1 MHSIKIVFFVPYEKA
16 FLKPVRNQLHRLLS
30 LSQNKALLTAAVIF
44 FAGSG
49 IAQNSIGRLN
59 ELSLQKEVPFTVTQ
73 YSTKDGLT
81 QSQVA
86 DIIENSDGSLFLSTA
101 NGISTFN
108 GYEFSEPPIDKKYRY
123 HFFDRLYWS
132 NHYHILYGK
141 DFNTSRLVQ
150 LLPVY
155 KMESSAQYSF
165 YLASEQNDSLILCDV
180 NYQLYSASLP
190 DFKITKLN
198 CKIPVPP
205 NYLYYYNHIVYCA
218 TTTGLYT
225 YNMVTH
231 TLLKI
236 TDEPSLRVK
245 ANPFNH
251 HVYALTRTSV
261 FEVNDSVKKIADIG
275 IQIRDPSDMCK
286 GIEFVSDSE
295 FYVTTNQGLF
305 FYSPEYT
312 QHYTFADGLPS
323 ESLSSLHYN
332 KAENCL
338 FVGTEEKGLLKLQF
352 KTAYSLFKKEGFAA
366 SSLNSIIKTSDG
378 KVLVGENCCRVY
390 QMKIDTV
397 IPYNNIEGS
406 YACIAEIDK
415 NIYCGTWGAGV
426 LIMHDGKVTETIAPP
441 AIPGSVVFSV
451 FKDRQGYTWVGTHKG
466 VGKGMTPETIKPVFS
481 KEINSKIVCMYQLR
495 NGNIC
500 LGGEN
505 GFYIVSENKV
515 EKIVGKEEGL
525 NAKEV
530 RSFLEDKEGKLW
542 IGTYSGGV
550 YCYEKNKLTSINAMK
565 NCMLFEDAFCLAIDD
580 FGQLFMS
587 SNYGLWKISYKA
599 LDDFYKGKTD
609 FLIPEHYTQE
619 NGILNTEFNG
629 GFQNN
634 YLKTKQGHFYFPTIE
649 GVVVVT
655 PDTPTYRKLFPK
667 IVLTK
672 QNKIT
677 GDSGKYIFERNISVI
692 NFKASCVNFSERFNV
707 YFQYKVVKDEIAQD
721 WSAPQKESD
730 FSFYQLPPGNYKFV
744 IRAID
749 SGNDTHPVETVFN
762 FRILPYFYETNWF
775 KLSVALLICALTIMV
790 IRWRTKKNKELLE
803 KENTVKRQLA
813 ELQLEGIQ
821 AQMNPHFVF
830 NCLNTIQALFITGQT
845 KLANEYTARFS
856 SLMRLIIEHIRKRK
870 ISIREE
876 MELLEIY
883 LPLENIQ
890 LENAFDFSIKVDAG
904 IDKDNTLIH
913 GMIIH
918 TFVENAIK
926 HGIKPRNDRKGI
938 ITIRFK
944 KEGETIVVEI
954 TDNGNGINY
963 MVNKKQTGSKHISR
977 GLQII
982 KERINIINLLENI
995 NIYTE
1000 TIDLSDVDK
1009 NKTGT
1014 VVRIIYPI
1022 QHDTDT
1028 HR

>member
-1 MHSIKIVFFVPYEKA
+1 MVWNKKYTFF
-16 FLKPVRNQLHRLLS
+16 S
-30 LSQNKALLTAAVIF
+30 LSQNKILLALAVIF

-123 HFFDRLYWS
+123 HFFDHIYWS
-132 NHYHILYGK
+132 QKYHILYGK
-141 DFNTSRLVQ
+141 DFNTSKIVQ
-150 LLPVY
+150 LLPQY
-155 KMESSAQYSF
+155 KVENTSQYAFDFSSA
-165 YLASEQNDSLILCDV
+165 QNDSLILSDA
-180 NYQLYSASLP
+180 NNELYCATLP

-198 CKIPVPP
+198 CKIPAAISC
-205 NYLYYYNHIVYCA
+205 LYYYNGIVYCPTA
-218 TTTGLYT
+218 LGTYT
-225 YNMVTH
+225 YIISTHKMQKIADEQFIRIKFNAFDHKVYAVTRSAAYRL
-231 TLLKI
+231 TDSIKKI
-236 TDEPSLRVK
+236 TD
-245 ANPFNH
+245 
-251 HVYALTRTSV
+251 
-261 FEVNDSVKKIADIG
+261 IG
-275 IQIRDPSDMCK
+275 VVLKESSDMCK
-286 GIEFVSDSE
+286 DIEFVSDSE
-295 FYVTTNQGLF
+295 FYVATNQGLF
-305 FYSPEYT
+305 YYSPEYS
-312 QHYTFADGLPS
+312 QRYTTDAGLAS
-323 ESLSSLHYN
+323 GSIISLLYN

-338 FVGTEEKGLLKLQF
+338 FAGTYEKGLLKLQF
-352 KTAYSLFKKEGFAA
+352 KTAYSIYKKEGLAA
-366 SSLNSIIKTSDG
+366 SSLNSIIKTYDG
-378 KVLVGENCCRVY
+378 KVLMGDNCCHIH
-390 QMKIDTV
+390 QLKADTV
-397 IPYNNIEGS
+397 INYNNIEGS
-406 YACIAEIDK
+406 YSSLAEIDK
-415 NIYCGTWGAGV
+415 TIYCGTWGSGI
-426 LIMHDGKVTETIAPP
+426 LLMQGDKITGKVVPP
-441 AIPGSVVFSV
+441 AIPGGIVFSV
-451 FKDRQGYTWVGTHKG
+451 FRDAEGNTWVGTEKG
-466 VGKGMTPETIKPVFS
+466 VARGAGRETIRPVFS
-481 KEINSKIVCMYQLR
+481 GQIKSKIVCMYQLK

-505 GFYIVSENKV
+505 GFYIVSKDKV

-530 RSFLEDKEGKLW
+530 RSFIEDEEGKLW
-542 IGTYSGGV
+542 IGTYGGGV
-550 YCYEKNKLTSINAMK
+550 YCYDKNKLTSINAMK
-565 NCMLFEDAFCLAIDD
+565 NCMLFEDAFCLAPDN

-599 LDDFYKGKTD
+599 LDDFYKGKTG

-634 YLKTKQGHFYFPTIE
+634 YLKTKQNHFYFPTIE

-667 IVLTK
+667 IVLAT
-672 QNKIT
+672 QNKILN
-677 GDSGKYIFERNISVI
+677 DSTPHTFERTISVI
-692 NFKASCVNFSERFNV
+692 NFKASCVNFSEKFNV
-707 YFQYKVVKDEIAQD
+707 YFQYKVVKNDVAQD
-721 WSAPQKESD
+721 WSAPQKESN
-730 FSFYQLPPGNYKFV
+730 FSFYQLPPGNYKFI

-749 SGNDTHPVETVFN
+749 SGNDPNPVEKIFA
-762 FRILPYFYETNWF
+762 FQILPYWYETNWF
-775 KLSVALLICALTIMV
+775 LFIVALLICILTFMI

-803 KENTVKRQLA
+803 KENAVKRQLA

-830 NCLNTIQALFITGQT
+830 NCLNTIQALFITGET

-890 LENAFDFSIKVDAG
+890 LENAFDYSITVEPG

-926 HGIKPRNDRKGI
+926 HGIKPRNDRQGI
-938 ITIRFK
+938 ISIRFK

-963 MVNKKQTGSKHISR
+963 MVKKKPTGSKHISR

-1000 TIDLSDVDK
+1000 TIDLNDVDK

-1022 QHDTDT
+1022 QHDTNT